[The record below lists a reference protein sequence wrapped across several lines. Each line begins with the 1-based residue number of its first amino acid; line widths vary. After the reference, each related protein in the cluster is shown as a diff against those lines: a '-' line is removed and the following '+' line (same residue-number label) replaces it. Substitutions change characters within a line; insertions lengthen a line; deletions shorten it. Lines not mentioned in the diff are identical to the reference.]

1 MMTQAAIDTKTNKVE
16 WMMDGLNRSRRFGA
30 ALVAGALLS
39 AMCVLWQPAVAESMT
54 LNLRDADISEVIG
67 TVSEMTGKNFIVDPR
82 VKGRV
87 TVISSKPMDEE
98 ELYQVFLSILNVH
111 GFAAVPVGDAIKIL
125 PAVNAKQDAQVLYGG
140 EGDESVTRLIP
151 VQNTEA
157 AQLVPVLRPLL
168 PQEGHLAAYTPT
180 NVLIVSSS
188 AANVKKVVRMVS
200 RIDQAKD
207 ADIELVPLQY
217 ASATELERILGALQS
232 SQAQGGNPR
241 AGAPSAQVIA
251 DERTNSLILSGEK
264 AARQNLKRVIG
275 RLDVPTDSGGNT
287 RVIYLHYA
295 KAAELAEVLSGV
307 GESLMAEK
315 QGGRKGG
322 AATAAGGSLNI
333 RADEGTNSLVIHAPP
348 ELMRDIETVV
358 RKLDVR
364 RAQVMVKAAIAEVST
379 DTSRELGVMWA
390 YNGANDERPI
400 GLIDFQ
406 ENTGASIVG
415 AAVQGAAPPSPIDG
429 LTLGLADT
437 LSNGAQFGALIRAL
451 GGDARNNILA
461 TPSLVTMDNEE
472 AEITVG
478 QNVPFVTGSYSSTA
492 EGGSTPSNPFQTIQR
507 QDVGLT
513 LKITPQINE
522 GNSVRM
528 KVQQEVSSLAESS
541 VTASDLITDKRALQT
556 TVMVDDGQVLV
567 LGGLLQDDLR
577 QVEQKVPLLGDIPLL
592 GWLFRYQKNSKT
604 KKDLMVFLHPRIL
617 RTGTHSKALSSE
629 KYSYIRASQLA
640 SREEGVRLMSDD
652 VVPLLPEMED
662 FLELPP
668 PYGEETEETSEL
680 AKPPG
685 PVTTPTSL
693 D

>member
-1 MMTQAAIDTKTNKVE
+1 MDGMNRYRRNGAGLVAGVLLSLISVFWQAAI
-16 WMMDGLNRSRRFGA
+16 
-30 ALVAGALLS
+30 
-39 AMCVLWQPAVAESMT
+39 AESMT

-87 TVISSKPMDEE
+87 TVISSKPMDED

-111 GFAAVPVGDAIKIL
+111 GFAAVPAGDAIKIL
-125 PAVNAKQDAQVLYGG
+125 PAVNAKQDAQVLFGG

-188 AANVKKVVRMVS
+188 AANVDKVVRMV
-200 RIDQAKD
+200 RQIDQAKD
-207 ADIELVPLQY
+207 ADIELVPLEH

-232 SQAQGGNPR
+232 QAQGANQR
-241 AGAPSAQVIA
+241 AGSPAAQVIA

-264 AARQNLKRVIG
+264 AARQNLKRVIN

-295 KAAELAEVLSGV
+295 KATELAEVLSGV
-307 GESLMAEK
+307 GESLVAEK

-322 AATAAGGSLNI
+322 AAGAAGVGSLNI
-333 RADEGTNSLVIHAPP
+333 RADESTNSLVIHAPP
-348 ELMRDIETVV
+348 ELMRELEDVV

-364 RAQVMVKAAIAEVST
+364 RAQVIVKAAIAEVST
-379 DTSRELGVMWA
+379 DTSRQLGVMWG
-390 YNGANDERPI
+390 YDGSSEDKPVGLVDFNGI
-400 GLIDFQ
+400 GAGI
-406 ENTGASIVG
+406 AS
-415 AAVQGAAPPSPIDG
+415 AVELGTAPPSLDG
-429 LTLGLADT
+429 LTLGIADT
-437 LSNGAQFGALIRAL
+437 LSSGAQFGALIRAL

-478 QNVPFVTGSYSSTA
+478 QNVPFVTGSYTSTA

-528 KVQQEVSSLAESS
+528 KVQQEVSSLATSS
-541 VTASDLITDKRALQT
+541 AAASDLITDKRALET

-567 LGGLLQDDLR
+567 LGGLLNDELMQE
-577 QVEQKVPLLGDIPLL
+577 EQKVPLLGDIPIL
-592 GWLFRYQKNSKT
+592 GWLFRYQSN
-604 KKDLMVFLHPRIL
+604 KKVQRDLMVFLHPRIL
-617 RTGTHSKALSSE
+617 RTGAHSNALSSS
-629 KYSYIRASQLA
+629 KYSYIRATQLA
-640 SREEGVRLMSDD
+640 SREEGVSLMSDD
-652 VVPLLPEMED
+652 VMPLLPEMKD

-668 PYGEETEETSEL
+668 PYGEEETEKTSDL
-680 AKPPG
+680 AEPPE
-685 PVTTPTSL
+685 PVTTPISL